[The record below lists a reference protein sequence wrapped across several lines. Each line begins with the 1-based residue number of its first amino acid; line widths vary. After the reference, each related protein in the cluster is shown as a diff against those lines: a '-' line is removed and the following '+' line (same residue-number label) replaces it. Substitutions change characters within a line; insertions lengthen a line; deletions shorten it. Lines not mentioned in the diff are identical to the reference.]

1 MHVQYITLI
10 LSSVSEI
17 DMQTTLKLPP
27 YVTELL
33 FEIETVQI
41 CANKEYSRLM
51 MFYLF
56 RAAIFRK
63 LLSRARKVILRDIYH
78 KSTFN

>member
-41 CANKEYSRLM
+41 CSNKEYSRLM
-51 MFYLF
+51 MLYLF
-56 RAAIFRK
+56 RTAIFRK
-63 LLSRARKVILRDIYH
+63 LLSRSRKVILRDIYH